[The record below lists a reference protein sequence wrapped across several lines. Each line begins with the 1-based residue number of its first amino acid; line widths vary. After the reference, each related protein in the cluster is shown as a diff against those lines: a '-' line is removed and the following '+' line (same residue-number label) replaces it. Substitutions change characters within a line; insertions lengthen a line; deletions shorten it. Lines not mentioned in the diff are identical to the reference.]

1 VLGDFVAVVL
11 DRGQHALLVARDPV
25 GVRPWYQA
33 TAGSR
38 HAGASDVATLASLDW
53 VDTAVNEHI
62 AIEYLAAHEESRG
75 ETLHR
80 GITTLRPGRTWRRAG
95 GAADTLEHHQ
105 WRLEPDLGISW
116 DDAAERCRSVV
127 QEAVA
132 CRLRGVDRP
141 TSELSGGLDS
151 STVVGTAVG
160 LGHDDLLVGRLV
172 FDGPR
177 ADERAYSD
185 AVIHHWGLEAVS
197 VPPWIATEGDHERL
211 TRDLRRPVPDPH
223 FTMFTALHDA
233 LRARGSRESLTGLG
247 GDDAFI
253 DLGVGPRVVSAVQLR
268 QGAALRALARS
279 AMADR
284 RHAVGT
290 LLRPTLG
297 HLVKPW
303 RRARLPGGS
312 PLAPQPTPT
321 WGGSC
326 VGDPGG

>member
-1 VLGDFVAVVL
+1 MRA
-11 DRGQHALLVARDPV
+11 P
-25 GVRPWYQA
+25 P
-33 TAGSR
+33 T
-38 HAGASDVATLASLDW
+38 VATLAPRLGG
-53 VDTAVNEHI
+53 HGRQRPL

-95 GAADTLEHHQ
+95 GATDTFEHHR
-105 WRLEPDLGISW
+105 WRLEADLGITW

-160 LGHDDLLVGRLV
+160 LGHHDLLVGRLL
-172 FDGPR
+172 FDSPR
-177 ADERAYSD
+177 ADERTYSD
-185 AVIHHWGLEAVS
+185 AVIDHWGLEAVS
-197 VPPWIATEGDHERL
+197 VPPWIATQEDDERL

-223 FTMFTALHDA
+223 FTMFMALHDA

-253 DLGVGPRVVSAVQLR
+253 DLGTGLRVVSAVQLR
-268 QGAALRALARS
+268 QGAILRGLAAR
-279 AMADR
+279 
-284 RHAVGT
+284 
-290 LLRPTLG
+290 
-297 HLVKPW
+297 PW
-303 RRARLPGGS
+303 RIRDTRSERCSGPPSATSSSRGDAPGCPGGS
-312 PLAPQPTPT
+312 PLARQPTPT
-321 WGGSC
+321 WRGSC
-326 VGDPGG
+326 VDDPSG